1 MKWYWRLGFILTLP
15 ISFLFLKVKNRYYL
29 PKGKAIIV
37 CNHTSNFDPI
47 LISLASLQELYF
59 LAKKELF
66 QVNRFFTWLI
76 KTFNAISLD
85 RTGIDLTALKKVEEV
100 FKKNKKIVLFPEGTR
115 SKNGKLGDFKEGAS
129 FLALRF
135 SVPIVPC
142 YIKGV
147 RDSFIPLLVDRDLV
161 RFGSGK
167 KKFRKIEI
175 TFLKPIKV
183 RFSQNNNLNKDLIK
197 YLTNKIKE
205 RFKDY
210 G

>member
-47 LISLASLQELYF
+47 LISLASLEELYF

-100 FKKNKKIVLFPEGTR
+100 FKKDKKIVLFPEGTR
-115 SKNGKLGDFKEGAS
+115 SKNGKLGSFKEGAG

-135 SVPIVPC
+135 NVPIVPC
-142 YIKGV
+142 YIKGI
-147 RDSFIPLLVDRDLV
+147 RDSFIPLLVDRDLIK
-161 RFGSGK
+161 FGSGK
-167 KKFRKIEI
+167 RKFRKIEI
-175 TFLKPIKV
+175 TFLKPIKIK
-183 RFSQNNNLNKDLIK
+183 FSEKNNLDKDLIK
-197 YLTNKIKE
+197 YITNKIKE
-205 RFKDY
+205 RFKNY

>member
-15 ISFLFLKVKNRYYL
+15 LSFLFLKVKNRYYL

-47 LISLASLQELYF
+47 LVSLASLQELYF

-66 QVNRFFTWLI
+66 QVSRFFTWLI

-115 SKNGKLGDFKEGAS
+115 SRNGKLGSFKDGAS
-129 FLALRF
+129 FLALKF
-135 SVPIVPC
+135 NVPIVPC

-147 RDSFIPLLVDRDLV
+147 RESFIPLLVDQDLKKL
-161 RFGSGK
+161 GSGK
-167 KKFRKIEI
+167 KKFRKIEV
-175 TFLKPIKV
+175 TFLRPI
-183 RFSQNNNLNKDLIK
+183 RILFSERNNWDKDLIK
-197 YLTNKIKE
+197 YLTKTIEE
-205 RFKDY
+205 RFKNY

>member
-1 MKWYWRLGFILTLP
+1 
-15 ISFLFLKVKNRYYL
+15 VKNRYYL

-47 LISLASLQELYF
+47 LVSLASLQELYF

-66 QVNRFFTWLI
+66 QVSRFFTWLI

-115 SKNGKLGDFKEGAS
+115 SRNGKLGSFKDGAS
-129 FLALRF
+129 FLALKF
-135 SVPIVPC
+135 NVPIVPC

-147 RDSFIPLLVDRDLV
+147 RESFIPLLVDQDLKKL
-161 RFGSGK
+161 GSGK
-167 KKFRKIEI
+167 KKFRKIEV
-175 TFLKPIKV
+175 TFLRPI
-183 RFSQNNNLNKDLIK
+183 RILFSERNNWDKDLIK
-197 YLTNKIKE
+197 YLTKTIEE
-205 RFKDY
+205 RFKNY